1 MSLNSP
7 IDQFLI
13 KDIGKIIN
21 IGNINLSFNNS
32 SLAMLIAFVCIVCF
46 FYFGIRKKSIIP
58 HRMQMLSE
66 MSYDFVLSIT
76 KENIHGDLYK
86 KIFPFIYSIFMFF
99 LFGNLIGLIP
109 GFFAFTSQIVVTLF
123 FAIFVL
129 IIATI
134 IGIYKH
140 GIKFINIF
148 IPQGLPILLLP
159 FMGILEFMS
168 YFTKALSMGIRIFAN
183 IMAGHIIIEIFAGFI
198 IALGFFGIIPLSFT
212 TILYAFELGIACIQA
227 YIFTILTCIFFN
239 QVINLH

>member
-1 MSLNSP
+1 MSTNSP
-7 IDQFLI
+7 IDQFLV
-13 KDIGKIIN
+13 KNIGNEIN
-21 IGNINLSFNNS
+21 IGNINLYFNNS
-32 SLAMLIAFVCIVCF
+32 ALAMLISLVGILCF
-46 FYFGIRKKSIIP
+46 FYLGVRKKSIIP

-99 LFGNLIGLIP
+99 LFGNIVGLIP
-109 GFFAFTSQIVVTLF
+109 GSFAFTSQIVITLF
-123 FAIFVL
+123 FAIFILVV
-129 IIATI
+129 ATF

-140 GIKFINIF
+140 GFKFIQVF

-168 YFTKALSMGIRIFAN
+168 YFTKALSMGVRIFAN

-198 IALGFFGIIPLSFT
+198 IALGLFGIIPLSFT